1 MYDMN
6 CKGDVKM
13 GIPQKYETT
22 RVNYNLP
29 SKLVEKLKAY
39 SEELG
44 MPVTQTIVLLL
55 TQSLESKTM
64 LHELPKVTNMY
75 EDFKNNYDNKDSL
88 I

>member
-1 MYDMN
+1 
-6 CKGDVKM
+6 M

-64 LHELPKVTNMY
+64 LHELPKVTKMY
-75 EDFKNNYDNKDSL
+75 DDLKESQYIKDDSL
-88 I
+88 IWAKL